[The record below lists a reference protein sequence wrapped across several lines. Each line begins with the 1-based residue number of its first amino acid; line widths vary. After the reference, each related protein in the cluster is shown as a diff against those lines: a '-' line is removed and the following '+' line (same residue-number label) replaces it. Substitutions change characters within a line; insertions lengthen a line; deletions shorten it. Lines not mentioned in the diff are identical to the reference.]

1 MRALLILSTLGI
13 SGSLVGSGASAL
25 LAARLLPLDA
35 SMAPLPEAAPPTH
48 SHPGVQLG
56 MFGPPAPDPP
66 PPPAC
71 EGDECGEPANPC
83 APSWRLV
90 GAVVDPLHPE
100 RSVAALRGPEGAA
113 ALRVSQAWSG
123 ATLVRLDAR
132 EAELELEDAQRC
144 TIIMGEAAARSADP
158 TPTPVAASTD
168 PRVDQ
173 LGQGNVRVAP
183 ELLDEVMRS
192 PLRVIPAPSGG
203 FRVFGVR
210 RGSWS
215 GALGLENGDTVQA
228 LDGAPIDSPD
238 EALAAYGRLRAGERV
253 SVTLNRRGET
263 MQRTVQLRPE

>member
-71 EGDECGEPANPC
+71 EGEECGEPANPC

-123 ATLVRLDAR
+123 ATLV
-132 EAELELEDAQRC
+132 
-144 TIIMGEAAARSADP
+144 
-158 TPTPVAASTD
+158 
-168 PRVDQ
+168 
-173 LGQGNVRVAP
+173 
-183 ELLDEVMRS
+183 RS